1 MKIACNSCENHRK
14 FLVPLWCRVT
24 FKFTDEGTI
33 QILHIKQLES
43 LEEKLANQN
52 TFPTLHCNE
61 CGAEAEIEFNEYESM
76 ETEKREALAL
86 GEL

>member
-1 MKIACNSCENHRK
+1 MQITCSCCDNHRK

-52 TFPTLHCNE
+52 SFPTLHCSD
-61 CGAEAEIEFNEYESM
+61 CGSDANIEFNEYESM
-76 ETEKREALAL
+76 DNEKRELVAL
-86 GEL
+86 GDL